1 MTNHHEARRHDLQ
14 HLGHVLSE
22 QAQRA
27 VAALAGTSLG
37 VGGLVHQRFAR
48 QVVGQ
53 RLACGALALVGAGL
67 RELAFRGAG
76 LVQGTDAAVC
86 IKGSLLALELLDQQL
101 ELGQLRQ
108 ALRARTEL
116 RTLEARF
123 FQSVIWL
130 GCTSCC
136 CAKSASVL

>member
-1 MTNHHEARRHDLQ
+1 M
-14 HLGHVLSE
+14 
-22 QAQRA
+22 
-27 VAALAGTSLG
+27 
-37 VGGLVHQRFAR
+37 HQRFAR

-67 RELAFRGAG
+67 RGLAFRGAGFAG